1 MAEAGGE
8 CYEGKLA
15 VANIV
20 LNRLNSGKYGSSI
33 SDVIYASGQFSV
45 VRNGALDKAIAN
57 GPNSGSVQA
66 AEEALS
72 GVNNVP
78 DYTSFCTLAVAKY
91 SRYSAYSVIG
101 NQVFYR

>member
-1 MAEAGGE
+1 M
-8 CYEGKLA
+8 
-15 VANIV
+15 
-20 LNRLNSGKYGSSI
+20 
-33 SDVIYASGQFSV
+33 
-45 VRNGALDKAIAN
+45 RNGALDKAIAN